1 MAAIAQ
7 HTARGRE
14 WLMSCHTLLREH
26 GRNLCKRNHPRCIAC
41 PLGSIC
47 AHVPAKGL

>member
-1 MAAIAQ
+1 
-7 HTARGRE
+7 
-14 WLMSCHTLLREH
+14 MSCHTLLREH